1 MSKEIDELRARLK
14 EYELLIEEL
23 SAPMI
28 PSIIPETILVPLMGT
43 LTEQR
48 FKLIQEKLLDTIA
61 NDGSDTVLIDFT
73 GINLKDVDRMGL
85 DGLSC
90 QVSQLNSA
98 LDVMGVKTVFVGF
111 SPEFVRA
118 IVTAGVD
125 VSRYHVHANFRT
137 ALQSVMREKG
147 IEFINLK

>member
-1 MSKEIDELRARLK
+1 MSNEIDELKARLR
-14 EYELLIEEL
+14 EYEQLVEEL
-23 SAPMI
+23 SAPII

-48 FKLIQEKLLDTIA
+48 FQLIQEKVLNTIA

-73 GINLKDVDRMGL
+73 GINLNDVDRMGL

-125 VSRYHVHANFRT
+125 VSRYHVHASFRT
-137 ALQSVMREKG
+137 ALQHVMRDKG
-147 IEFINLK
+147 LEFNDLR